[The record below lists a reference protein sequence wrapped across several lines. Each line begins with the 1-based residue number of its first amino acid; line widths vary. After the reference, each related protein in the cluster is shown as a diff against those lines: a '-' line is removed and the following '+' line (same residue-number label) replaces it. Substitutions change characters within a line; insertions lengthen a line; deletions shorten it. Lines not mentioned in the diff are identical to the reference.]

1 MRLTSSQTLRRPK
14 ASFLATVF
22 ARADVTTLRARAFS
36 AALCTGRRLAF
47 KSARSIAR
55 RDNHRER
62 VTPIERPRCIRTCMI
77 YMVVALECPSALRKF
92 IPLCEARRHENA
104 ARLQCWEGAA
114 LEIHRK
120 CESSRAPRMNLTPHG
135 ARSRSERI
143 TRGTVRLRESPKRFA
158 HLRFRRRRPES
169 IEEALFDR
177 TSKAVC
183 AFSVSSDWARKLPVR
198 FFSGSLRRFADF
210 RVRRTGPEISV
221 WQKSYA
227 VWQLSGRPVKFSGR
241 LMTEPESCQT
251 A

>member
-1 MRLTSSQTLRRPK
+1 
-14 ASFLATVF
+14 
-22 ARADVTTLRARAFS
+22 
-36 AALCTGRRLAF
+36 
-47 KSARSIAR
+47 
-55 RDNHRER
+55 
-62 VTPIERPRCIRTCMI
+62 MI

-143 TRGTVRLRESPKRFA
+143 TRGTVRLRGSPKRFA

-198 FFSGSLRRFADF
+198 FFQEVLGGLRIFGSVELDPKSLFGRSPMRFGNF
-210 RVRRTGPEISV
+210 RI
-221 WQKSYA
+221 
-227 VWQLSGRPVKFSGR
+227 GR
-241 LMTEPESCQT
+241 
-251 A
+251 